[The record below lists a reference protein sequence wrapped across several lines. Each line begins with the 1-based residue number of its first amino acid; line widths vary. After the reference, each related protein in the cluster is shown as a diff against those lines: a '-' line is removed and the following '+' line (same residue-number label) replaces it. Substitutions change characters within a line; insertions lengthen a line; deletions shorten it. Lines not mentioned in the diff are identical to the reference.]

1 MSATRLRQN
10 AILPLF
16 LIAIP
21 ASFGVAMSLHI
32 APGVVGKTAYLL
44 CHLWMLGLPLAWHLW
59 VDRGTIQILPPK
71 RVELLTGTILGLL
84 MLSAILGAYW
94 LFGQQW
100 IDPLAVKSKAQQIG
114 TNSQWIFLVG
124 AIYFSFVNS
133 LIEEYV
139 WRWFVTRKCEKLLPK
154 NGAIILA
161 ALLFTLHHIIGLAA
175 YVDWRT
181 VLLGSLGVFIGSAIW
196 SWSYLTYRSIWSS
209 YLSHLLADIGIA
221 IAGWKLLF
229 G

>member
-1 MSATRLRQN
+1 MFATRLRQN
-10 AILPLF
+10 TILPLF
-16 LIAIP
+16 LIAIA
-21 ASFGVAMSLHI
+21 ASFGVVMSLHI
-32 APGVVGKTAYLL
+32 APGIVGKIAYSLS
-44 CHLWMLGLPLAWHLW
+44 HLWMWGLPLAWHIW
-59 VDRGTIQILPPK
+59 VDRGTISLSRPK
-71 RVELLTGTILGLL
+71 RVELLVGTILGLL
-84 MLSAILGAYW
+84 MLGAILGAYW

-100 IDPLAVKSKAQQIG
+100 IDPLTVKSKAQQIG
-114 TNSQWIFLVG
+114 TNNVWIYLTG

-139 WRWFVTRKCEKLLPK
+139 WRWFVTGKCEKLLPK

-181 VLLGSLGVFIGSAIW
+181 VFLGSLGVFIGGAIW

-209 YLSHLLADIGIA
+209 YISHILADIAIA
-221 IAGWKLLF
+221 IVGWQLLF
-229 G
+229 N